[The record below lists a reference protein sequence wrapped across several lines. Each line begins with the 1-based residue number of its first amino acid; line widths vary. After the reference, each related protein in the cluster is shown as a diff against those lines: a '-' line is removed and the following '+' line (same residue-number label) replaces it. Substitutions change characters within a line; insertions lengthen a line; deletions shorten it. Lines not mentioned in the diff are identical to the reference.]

1 MAVFESGLL
10 SERLVE
16 VREARGLN
24 QSELAKLVGGEPGFD
39 LSL

>member
-1 MAVFESGLL
+1 MALGDSGLL

-24 QSELAKLVGGEPGFD
+24 QSELAK
-39 LSL
+39 